1 MRTLIIGGGLSGL
14 ALAEALTAKGH
25 DFTLIEARGRLGGRI
40 LIECHAG
47 AAFDLGP
54 AWFWHGQPRIAAL
67 IDRLGL
73 HPLEQYAK
81 GDLIF
86 ENAQGNVQR
95 GRGFSSMEG
104 SLRLQGGLGAL
115 VDALAARLPTQNLVL
130 NAAVTALTKTDAG
143 ITATL
148 VSGDHLTADQVI
160 LALPPRLAA
169 QIAFTPALP
178 DTATTAMRS
187 VKTWMAGQ
195 AKALAVYDHPFWR
208 EDGLSGD
215 ASSRRG
221 PMVEIHDASPATG
234 GPYALFGF
242 IGVPPEGRR
251 DEQALRHQLTAQLAR
266 MFGPIAAHPAHLV
279 VKDWAADRFTAV
291 PADSEPLNAHPVYG
305 LPKALADL
313 WGGQLHFSGTEVAT
327 QFGGYIEGALEAAEA
342 TLLTLRI

>member
-40 LIECHAG
+40 LTECHAG

-73 HPLEQYAK
+73 QPFEQYAN

-86 ENAQGNVQR
+86 ENAQGQVQR
-95 GRGFSSMEG
+95 GRGFASMEG

-115 VDALAARLPTQNLVL
+115 VQALTARLPAQNLIL
-130 NAAVTALTKTDAG
+130 NATVTTLTKTDAG

-148 VSGDHLTADQVI
+148 FSGDSVTAGQAI

-169 QIAFTPALP
+169 TIRFSPALP
-178 DTATTAMRS
+178 EAAMVAMKS

-195 AKALAVYDHPFWR
+195 AKALAVYDSPFWR
-208 EDGLSGD
+208 DDGLSGD
-215 ASSRRG
+215 ASSRHG

-234 GPYALFGF
+234 RPYGLFGF
-242 IGVPPEGRR
+242 IGVPPEVRI
-251 DEQALRHQLTAQLAR
+251 DEQTLRHHLTAQLAR
-266 MFGPIAAHPAHLV
+266 MFGPMSAHPAHLF
-279 VKDWAADRFTAV
+279 VKDWATDRFTAV
-291 PADSEPLNAHPVYG
+291 PADSEQLNAHPFYG
-305 LPKALADL
+305 LPRALANL
-313 WGGQLHFSGTEVAT
+313 WGGQLHFAGTEVAT